1 MIARKNILKMFKK
14 RIGITQKI
22 MKHPRYNE
30 VMDCL
35 DINWAKLLNSLNIL
49 PVPLPLMPANSV
61 DAIWKEFSLDGIILS
76 GGNTLSDYAN
86 ITDTQYNLSVERDD
100 YENALLKEALL
111 TRTPIL
117 GVCRGLQLI
126 NAHYKGKLVKIKGHA
141 GTNHRLITQHA
152 NNSFE
157 FPSNVNSFHDFAVPR
172 KFLGKDLIPLAY
184 DNEDNI
190 EAFYHP
196 KDKVLG
202 IMWHP
207 ERTLPPLQSDCELI
221 KRHFKV

>member
-1 MIARKNILKMFKK
+1 MRKGTLNMFKK

-35 DINWAKLLNSLNIL
+35 DTNWAKLLNSLNIL
-49 PVPLPLMPANSV
+49 PVPLPLMPANSA
-61 DAIWKEFSLDGIILS
+61 DAIWKEFSLDGLILS
-76 GGNTLSDYAN
+76 GGNTLVDYADVKD
-86 ITDTQYNLSVERDD
+86 IQDNLSEERDD

-126 NAHYKGKLVKIKGHA
+126 NVYYKGKLVRIKGHA
-141 GTNHRLITQHA
+141 GTNHRLITQHSY
-152 NNSFE
+152 NSFE

-172 KFLGKDLIPLAY
+172 KFLGKDLIPLAH
-184 DNEDNI
+184 DTEDNI

-207 ERTLPPLQSDCELI
+207 ERMLPPLKSDFELI
-221 KRHFKV
+221 KGHFEA